1 MNTATIES
9 KTKNSFWNREMTNNN
24 LGKLFSFEMLM
35 AIVVF
40 VGSLFV
46 FADDQR
52 ENTEKLAQ
60 HDRQIAEITSKMAE
74 SQQTL
79 EVIKNDTIWIKNTQL
94 DMRHSVVKAVD
105 AIANKV
111 DMLRHEVVI
120 SPREN

>member
-52 ENTEKLAQ
+52 ENTEKLAR
-60 HDRQIAEITSKMAE
+60 HDMQIAEITSKMAK

-111 DMLRHEVVI
+111 ERMQD
-120 SPREN
+120 N